1 MKKILVTGEKFVGA
15 AVLVYSDGTSFS
27 LTSSLLSVD
36 MGGTEMDN
44 RQKAWFMQ
52 CVPVVYGAGYAE
64 AWGPMTGKLQFVT
77 EDVEY
82 EFEEDFW
89 KPYGKKV
96 NKERCVKEWAKLVRE
111 ERALCCV
118 RLHAYLRYLSRTGV
132 AKADPENY
140 LRKKYFKNDYDN
152 L

>member
-52 CVPVVYGAGYAE
+52 CVPVVYGAGYA
-64 AWGPMTGKLQFVT
+64 
-77 EDVEY
+77 
-82 EFEEDFW
+82 
-89 KPYGKKV
+89 
-96 NKERCVKEWAKLVRE
+96 
-111 ERALCCV
+111 
-118 RLHAYLRYLSRTGV
+118 
-132 AKADPENY
+132 
-140 LRKKYFKNDYDN
+140 
-152 L
+152 